1 MQATIQQPRLLDQ
14 VRAKIRLKGYA
25 RSTEQAY
32 CHWVRHYVL
41 FHGKR
46 HPQGMGASDIEAFLS
61 FLASERNVSSS
72 TQNQALAALA
82 FLYKEVL
89 ERPLERPIDA
99 LRAKKYKR
107 IPSVLSA
114 DEVRRLLG
122 TLSGTRLLMAGLA
135 YGAGLR
141 VSETLALR
149 VQDIDFAN
157 RRVHVRNGKGRK
169 DRLTLLPSDLV
180 QPLQAHLLKVKA
192 LHVEDLSRGDG
203 ASVVPQAYA
212 RQKPTAS
219 KDFTWQFVFPSS
231 ALFHDAKTGISG
243 RWHVNPSTLQ
253 GAIRH
258 AARQA
263 GISKRVTVHTL
274 RHSFA
279 THLLE
284 DGCDIRSIQALLGHA
299 HINTTMIYTHLVDD
313 RQLTMTSPYDRRAM
327 RQQDGHA
334 GDAQEVPRHT
344 TG

>member
-1 MQATIQQPRLLDQ
+1 MPTAIQKPKLLDQ

-41 FHGKR
+41 FHDKR
-46 HPQGMGASDIEAFLS
+46 HPLQMGAGEIEAFLS
-61 FLASERNVSSS
+61 YLASERNVSSS

-107 IPSVLSA
+107 IPSVLST
-114 DEVRRLLG
+114 DEIKRLLCA
-122 TLSGTRLLMAGLA
+122 LSGMRLLMASLA

-141 VSETLALR
+141 LSETLALR
-149 VQDIDFAN
+149 IQDIDFAN
-157 RRVHVRNGKGRK
+157 HRILVRNGKGRK
-169 DRLTLLPSDLV
+169 DRLTLLPTNLV
-180 QPLQAHLLKVKA
+180 QPLQSHLLKVKA
-192 LHVEDLSRGDG
+192 LHVDDLGRGYG

-212 RQKPTAS
+212 RHKPTAS

-231 ALFHDAKTGISG
+231 AFFHDAKSGVSG

-253 GAIRH
+253 DAIRR
-258 AARQA
+258 AATQA

-279 THLLE
+279 THMLE

-313 RQLTMTSPYDRRAM
+313 RQLTMTSPYDRRAT
-327 RQQDGHA
+327 HLEN
-334 GDAQEVPRHT
+334 GDARDVQGPGKRLDK
-344 TG
+344 